1 MEESKELQGFYRI
14 FRAVVYVSVLMEF
27 FEYAIDPAM
36 LDHWGGI
43 LCDIHGRIK
52 QWTIYNDGNLVY
64 SKVATVLLICITCI
78 GTRAKKHLE
87 FNARRQVLYPLISG
101 FVLLVLSVWLFGYPM
116 EARLYTLPLNI
127 IFYMTTSLVGVIL
140 VHVALDNISK
150 FLKEG
155 LMKDRFNFEN
165 ESFEQC
171 EELIETPYS
180 VNIPMRYYYKG
191 KFRKGW
197 TNITNCFR
205 GTWVVGTPG
214 SGKTFSIIEPFIR
227 QHSAKGFAMVVYDYK
242 FPTLATKLYYHYK
255 KNQKLGKL
263 PQGCQFN
270 MINFVDVEYSRR
282 VNPIQ
287 AKYINNLAAA
297 SETAE
302 TLLESLQKGKKE
314 GGGGSDQFFQTS
326 AVNFLAACIYFFVN
340 YEREPYD
347 VKGNKLYAE
356 KRQDPETKFWKPTGV
371 VRDKEGGEIVE
382 PAYWLGKYS
391 DMPHILSFLNE
402 SYDTIFE
409 VLMTDTEVAPLLG
422 PFRTAFENKA
432 MEQLEGMIG
441 TLRVF
446 TSRLAT
452 KESYWI
458 FSKEGDDFD
467 LKVSDPNNPSYL
479 LIANDPEMESIIGA
493 LNALILNR
501 LVTRVNTGQGK
512 NIPVSIIVDELPTL
526 YFHKIDRLIGTARS
540 NKVSVALGFQ
550 ELPQLE
556 ADYGKTGMQKIIT
569 TVGNVVSGSARAK
582 ETLEWLSGDIFGK
595 VVQLKK
601 GVTIDRDRTSINLNE
616 NMDSLVPGSK
626 IADMPTGWIAG
637 QTARDFVKT
646 KTGRGDSM
654 DIQEAEEFQTSKFFC
669 KTNFNMDEIKKEEDD
684 YVNYPLPKFYHF
696 DSEDAKERIL
706 YDNFLKINKEV
717 KDMIAEIQEF
727 VKK

>member
-1 MEESKELQGFYRI
+1 MEESKELQGFYKI
-14 FRAVVYVSVLMEF
+14 FRSVIYVSILLEF

-52 QWTIYNDGNLVY
+52 RWVIYNDGNLAY
-64 SKVATVLLICITCI
+64 SKLATFLLICITCI
-78 GTRAKKHLE
+78 GTRNKKKLE
-87 FNARRQVLYPLISG
+87 FNARKQVLYPIIIGMGL
-101 FVLLVLSVWLFGYPM
+101 VVLSVWLFGYPM
-116 EARLYTLPLNI
+116 ETRLYTLQLNI
-127 IFYMTTSLVGVIL
+127 WLYMLASIIGVVL
-140 VHVALDNISK
+140 VHIALDNISK

-155 LMKDRFNFEN
+155 LLKDRFNFEN

-171 EELIETPYS
+171 RELQENKYS

-197 TNITNCFR
+197 VNISNPFR

-227 QHSAKGFAMVVYDYK
+227 QHSAKGFALVVYDYK

-263 PQGCQFN
+263 PKGCKFN
-270 MINFVDVEYSRR
+270 IINFVDVEYSRR

-287 AKYINNLAAA
+287 LKYINNLAAA

-326 AVNFLAACIYFFVN
+326 AVNFLAACIYFFCN
-340 YEREPYD
+340 WGKEPYGKD
-347 VKGNKLYAE
+347 GNMLTAE
-356 KRQDPETKFWKPTGV
+356 KVQDKQTKRMIPTGRV
-371 VRDKEGGEIVE
+371 FNSAGEEVE

-402 SYDTIFE
+402 SYQTIFE
-409 VLMTDTEVAPLLG
+409 VLETDNEVAPLLG
-422 PFRTAFENKA
+422 PFQTALKNKA

-441 TLRVF
+441 TLRVY

-458 FSKEGDDFD
+458 FHKDGDDFD
-467 LKVSDPNNPSYL
+467 LKVSDPKSPSYL

-556 ADYGKTGMQKIIT
+556 ADYGKVGMQKIIT
-569 TVGNVVSGSARAK
+569 TVGNVVSGSARSK
-582 ETLEWLSGDIFGK
+582 ETLEWLSSDIFGK

-601 GVTIDRDRTSINLNE
+601 GVTIDRDKTSINLNE
-616 NMDSLVPGSK
+616 NMDSLVPASK
-626 IADMPTGWIAG
+626 ISDMPTGWICG
-637 QTARDFVKT
+637 QTARDFVQT
-646 KTGRGDSM
+646 KTGSGGSM
-654 DIQEAEEFQTSKFFC
+654 NIQESEEFKTSKFYC
-669 KTNFNMDEIKKEEDD
+669 KTDFDMKEIKKEEAG
-684 YVNYPLPKFYHF
+684 YVPLPKFYTF
-696 DSEDAKERIL
+696 KSRDERERIL
-706 YDNFLKINKEV
+706 YKNFVQVGEDVKE
-717 KDMIAEIQEF
+717 MIQEILKYK
-727 VKK
+727 VK